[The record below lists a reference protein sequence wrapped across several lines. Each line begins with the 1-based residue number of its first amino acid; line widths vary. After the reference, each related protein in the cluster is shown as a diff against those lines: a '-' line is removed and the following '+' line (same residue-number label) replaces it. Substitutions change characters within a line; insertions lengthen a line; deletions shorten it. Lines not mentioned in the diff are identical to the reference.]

1 MRVGSGDIFCMQN
14 MKLGCV
20 QLLTEIYSDLSLEI
34 VLCQVGRNELSECD
48 QLKVCS
54 RLFFFSDQII
64 V

>member
-1 MRVGSGDIFCMQN
+1 MQN